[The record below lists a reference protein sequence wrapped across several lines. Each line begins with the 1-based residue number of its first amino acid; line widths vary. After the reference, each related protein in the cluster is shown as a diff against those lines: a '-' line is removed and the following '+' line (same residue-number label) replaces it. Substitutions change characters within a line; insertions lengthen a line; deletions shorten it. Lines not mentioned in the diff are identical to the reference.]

1 MTIGKFLSER
11 RKAQGLTQDQLAE
24 KVGVSAQAVSKWE
37 NDLARPDA
45 DMLLVLAEIYG
56 TTVDSLLRG
65 TVAPTV
71 KEDTEENIRKRVV
84 SIKVDAEGTHVS
96 VKIPASLIVNG
107 ICNMGAL
114 IPKSI
119 ADEMTDEAEMSVEE
133 ITKSMAPIV
142 DFIKSGVLG
151 TVTEVK
157 NERAHVI
164 ISVEEYE

>member
-1 MTIGKFLSER
+1 MTIGKFLSEK

-45 DMLLVLAEIYG
+45 DMLLVLAELYG

-71 KEDTEENIRKRVV
+71 KEDTEDNIGKRVV

-107 ICNMGAL
+107 NCKMGDL

-119 ADEMTDEAEMSVEE
+119 ADKMTEK
-133 ITKSMAPIV
+133 ITKRMAPIA

-157 NERAHVI
+157 NEQVHVI